1 MRAWRLATL
10 GGGAPLFPLA
20 ILFSLQLL
28 DQATQSA
35 FNVLIPNVR
44 DAFHLSNAEILLI
57 VALAGAAALVGT
69 IPVAWLADRTVR
81 VRLAL
86 VGAGIGAAFSVALGL
101 APTAVVLAIT
111 LCGVY
116 LGQAVIFPTHNSLI
130 ADYFPVEAR
139 PRVYSSHRAGLS
151 LGAVSGV
158 LIGAGLTAAFSWRVP
173 FVVFAIPIAAVVLL
187 GLRLREPPRGRYEQ
201 EALDGSPGAALAEA
215 VVEAEAATPGPLPT
229 PVVPSHP
236 LEPPPSFGE
245 AWRMVWKIGVLRR
258 IFFALPFL
266 AAAIAGFTSLAS
278 LQYQE
283 TFHLDVVQRAF
294 LVAPVQVFVLIGLVI
309 GAAVATRLAGRGMHL
324 VFRMLAVAS
333 VVASVFAAL
342 FALAPN
348 VPVAFF
354 ADAGIEAS
362 LAIVGPGVLAALS
375 LAIPSR
381 ARSIGF
387 SIGALFVLPGLVV
400 IPVVGAIG
408 DAVGFRYGMLI
419 LVPVFLVGGLIVA
432 SAGSLVDADIKD
444 VWLSMRTREEM
455 LTARARGELPLLRVR
470 DLCAGY
476 DGVPVLRHVDI
487 DIGEGEIVAL
497 IGTNGA
503 GKSTLLRAIGGVTEA
518 DSGAIILNGRD
529 ITHAP
534 PDEIAHWGVGQ
545 MPGGAGVFPAL
556 TVEENLRA
564 ASWQVRRHRHRAE
577 ARVDDVLGHYGDL
590 ADRRADRAGDLS
602 GGQQQMLAVA
612 MALLS
617 GPQLLM
623 IDELSLGLAPIVVER
638 LLDSVRALRA
648 TGTAVLLV
656 EQSVNVAVSVADRV
670 YVMDSGAIRYS
681 GPAADVRDHPELLWS
696 IFLHRAAAGVT
707 PVPVDD
713 HPHRRAPSNASPES
727 TVQAVEVSG
736 VSVGFGGIAAL
747 DDVTLA
753 AGRGE
758 VVGIIGPNGA
768 GKTTLLD
775 VISGFMRP
783 RAGRLTLEGT
793 DITTLSAAR
802 RARLGLGRS
811 FQNSTLFSGL
821 SVRDTLAVALERFID
836 TGDPLNASLRMPSLV
851 YTEAAIEARADELIE
866 LFGLQRF
873 AFKFVSELSTG
884 TRRLVDLA
892 AVVAHAPTVVLLD
905 EPSSGVAQREVE
917 AMGELLRRVQ
927 RSLGATLVVVEHDIA
942 FVAELADRLVALD
955 RGMVLAMGEPEELLA
970 RTEVMETFL
979 GSDPLTRARSGAL
992 STPTGGAAL
1001 AGAVPPTRD
1010 DR

>member
-1 MRAWRLATL
+1 MRAWRLSTL

-81 VRLAL
+81 VRIAL

-101 APTAVVLAIT
+101 APTAVVLTIT

-139 PRVYSSHRAGLS
+139 PRVYSTHRAGLS

-173 FVVFAIPIAAVVLL
+173 FVVFAVPIAAVVLL

-201 EALDGSPGAALAEA
+201 ESLVGPPGAALAEA

-333 VVASVFAAL
+333 VTASVFAAL

-455 LTARARGELPLLRVR
+455 LTARARGDLPLLRVR

-487 DIGEGEIVAL
+487 EIAEGEIVAL

-545 MPGGAGVFPAL
+545 MPGGAGVFPTL

-564 ASWQVRRHRHRAE
+564 ASWQDRRHRHRAE
-577 ARVDDVLGHYGDL
+577 ARVDDVLGQYGDL

-648 TGTAVLLV
+648 AGTAVLLV

-670 YVMDSGAIRYS
+670 YVIDSGAIRYS

-696 IFLHRAAAGVT
+696 IFLHRAATGVT

-713 HPHRRAPSNASPES
+713 HRHRAPSRGIPQRAVPA
-727 TVQAVEVSG
+727 VQVSG
-736 VSVGFGGIAAL
+736 VSVAFGGIAAL

-753 AGRGE
+753 ADRGE

-775 VISGFMRP
+775 VMSGFMRP
-783 RAGRLTLEGT
+783 RSGRLKLEGT

-811 FQNSTLFSGL
+811 FQNSTLFTGL

-851 YTEAAIEARADELIE
+851 YTEAAVEARADELIE

-917 AMGELLRRVQ
+917 AMAELLRRVQ

-955 RGMVLAMGEPEELLA
+955 RGMVLAMGEPQELLA

-1001 AGAVPPTRD
+1001 TAAPPTRD